1 MRISIAH
8 ELSDRGFGKTTI
20 LKSGTYIGGED
31 IPVGKYILETCD
43 DGKKYWRIVHREF
56 GICVLEQKLLSC
68 IISISL
74 VDHAVN
80 E

>member
-20 LKSGTYIGGED
+20 LKSGTCIGGED

-43 DGKKYWRIVHREF
+43 DGKNTGESFIENLEF
-56 GICVLEQKLLSC
+56 AYLNRNCYHV
-68 IISISL
+68 
-74 VDHAVN
+74 
-80 E
+80 